1 MNYLLEIR
9 AFYDWLES
17 APQVSTSSIVLWH
30 ALMHQANKTGW
41 KDEFSVSIST
51 LELRT
56 GLKRGA
62 IYNARSA
69 LRRFGAIEYRERHGN
84 LSAVYQMKSLCLS
97 YERKAQHTKGRKDEQ
112 ADGLLHKVKDI
123 EQKYIKNARTSAPVK
138 EDVKKKNRF
147 INYEQHTRDYDE
159 IERME
164 LLRIQKA
171 VAEGDGKNDKGQA

>member
-17 APQVSTSSIVLWH
+17 APQASTSSIVLWH

-41 KDEFSVSIST
+41 KDEFSVAIST

-62 IYNARSA
+62 VYNARSA
-69 LRRFGAIEYRERHGN
+69 LKRFGVIDYRERHGN
-84 LSAVYQMKSLCLS
+84 LSAVYQMRSLCLS
-97 YERKAQHTKGRKDEQ
+97 YERKAERSSGQKNERADE
-112 ADGLLHKVKDI
+112 LLHKVKDI
-123 EQKYIKNARTSAPVK
+123 EQKYIKNARTSAPTK
-138 EDVKKKNRF
+138 EEPKKKNRF

-159 IERME
+159 IERLE
-164 LLRIQKA
+164 LLRLQKA
-171 VAEGDGKNDKGQA
+171 VARGDEKNDKG